1 VVGRLQQALL
11 VYKAINQQI
20 HPAID
25 AYSPHDLLQEIRDR
39 AAALSRGRFRVE
51 AALSPEVPAIWFLDR
66 DLIEMALINAIQNS
80 LAYARSSIR
89 IEAGME
95 EGCLALTVRDDS
107 DGYPEHIL
115 TSVATNTPYRATGTG
130 LGLQFARLIARDNQG
145 APAARH
151 ATTRARCSL
160 LLPDARPAARGQHT
174 LRVRDD
180 RFLGADLGVE
190 LFPVDQALLP
200 PLIGSTPSCASTAKT
215 SRLPS
220 TSISSTVA
228 VTSRPG
234 GVAASWLTSICVP
247 SVCSC
252 GQSRC
257 GLIALI
263 QAHSRK
269 PTRKPVANTSGMATN
284 SGDSGYSAG
293 TVFELGTTKRCW

>member
-1 VVGRLQQALL
+1 MKFDGTDLYAALIHELKNNLGLLSMTIERIPLRDEPEHDATVDAARVLCQGVVGRLQQALL

-130 LGLQFARLIARDNQG
+130 LGLQFARLIAQSHDNQG
-145 APAARH
+145 RTGELRLRNDQGAVF
-151 ATTRARCSL
+151 TL
-160 LLPDARPAARGQHT
+160 LLP
-174 LRVRDD
+174 
-180 RFLGADLGVE
+180 
-190 LFPVDQALLP
+190 
-200 PLIGSTPSCASTAKT
+200 
-215 SRLPS
+215 
-220 TSISSTVA
+220 
-228 VTSRPG
+228 
-234 GVAASWLTSICVP
+234 
-247 SVCSC
+247 
-252 GQSRC
+252 
-257 GLIALI
+257 
-263 QAHSRK
+263 
-269 PTRKPVANTSGMATN
+269 
-284 SGDSGYSAG
+284 
-293 TVFELGTTKRCW
+293 